1 MIIVVTNITT
11 IDQQA
16 YHTFK
21 IAVNIFQVEINLLHM
36 YVPTFESLVIG
47 FAINNRFY
55 VFSSLLNERS
65 ILPVVVS
72 FLANK
77 KVNFIRRG
85 GKMGG

>member
-1 MIIVVTNITT
+1 MTNVTT

-36 YVPTFESLVIG
+36 YVLYQHIESLVIG

-55 VFSSLLNERS
+55 VFCSLLNEMS
-65 ILPVVVS
+65 ILSVVVS
-72 FLANK
+72 FLSNK
-77 KVNFIRRG
+77 KANFICRG